1 MMAENFCDS
10 ELASILSTD
19 RDGEADDNNR
29 FSIAY
34 SFATIL
40 WGDYSL
46 TGSFIFAI
54 EVNSAPILHEMNV
67 KYSLTK

>member
-40 WGDYSL
+40 RGEYSL
-46 TGSFIFAI
+46 IGSFIF
-54 EVNSAPILHEMNV
+54 V
-67 KYSLTK
+67 SLLK